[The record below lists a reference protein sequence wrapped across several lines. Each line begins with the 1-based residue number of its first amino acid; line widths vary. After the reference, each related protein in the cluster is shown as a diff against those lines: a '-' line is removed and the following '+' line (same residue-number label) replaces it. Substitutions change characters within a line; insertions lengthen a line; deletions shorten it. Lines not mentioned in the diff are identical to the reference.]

1 MTSLKPLQWAA
12 ILLGLSVAGY
22 FAYSR
27 MYMFSNISFLAGILL
42 LEIFIATVWKYDQR
56 FFILLIIA
64 FAWAGMGV
72 PLGSA
77 WVNGRWAV
85 LAVGAV
91 AGSIVWIRSP
101 RGRFGAFHLIAFFCV
116 CAAFVSATVSSFS
129 QMALLKSSS
138 LLLLFTYC
146 ATGARLAFLGREER
160 FFPALLLGSEIVVY
174 GTAICYLGLG
184 QQIWGNPNSLGAV
197 MSVALFPVLL
207 WGWFTSDGQAVRF
220 RRLMALLLCTY
231 LAFFSMARAAMV
243 SITVVTVVC
252 CYCLRQYKLL
262 MKVAATVL
270 LLIAVTGTLAPDA
283 LSRRFGELK
292 DAVLY
297 KGHKEEGL
305 MGSRR
310 TPWEKSIASIKE
322 HPWFGT
328 GYGTSATGEDPGSS
342 SVQFASSAE
351 AASREHGSS
360 YMSIAEWVGVLGV
373 LPFVALLAITV
384 SNLRKVLVWMRQT
397 AEPRHYSI
405 PVAMVVLAG
414 LVDASFEDWL
424 FAVGYYLCVFVWV
437 FAFVLADLV
446 PDAALVPV
454 TGSAVRASRPSPAD
468 FGTILP
474 TR

>member
-1 MTSLKPLQWAA
+1 MRSLKPLQWAG
-12 ILLGLSVAGY
+12 LLVGLSVAGY

-27 MYMFSNISFLAGILL
+27 MQVFSNISFLAGILL
-42 LEIFIATVWKYDQR
+42 FEIFIATIWKYDQR

-64 FAWAGMGV
+64 FAWAGMAV
-72 PLGSA
+72 PLESA
-77 WVNGRWAV
+77 WINGRWAV

-91 AGSIVWIRSP
+91 AGCIVWTRSP
-101 RGRFGAFHLIAFFCV
+101 RGRFGAFHLIAFFCI

-138 LLLLFTYC
+138 LLLLFSYC
-146 ATGARLAFLGREER
+146 ATGARLAFLGREDR
-160 FFPALLLGSEIVVY
+160 FFPALLLGSEIAVY

-184 QQIWGNPNSLGAV
+184 EQIWGNPNSLGAV

-207 WGWFTSDGQAVRF
+207 WGWFTSEAQGVRI
-220 RRLMALLLCTY
+220 RRLVALLLCTY

-243 SITVVTVVC
+243 SVTVVTIVSC
-252 CYCLRQYKLL
+252 FCLRQYRLL
-262 MKVAATVL
+262 MKVAAMVL
-270 LLIAVTGTLAPDA
+270 LLVAVTGTLAPDA
-283 LSRRFGELK
+283 LSLRFGELK

-342 SVQFASSAE
+342 SGQFASSSE
-351 AASREHGSS
+351 ASREHGSS

-373 LPFVALLAITV
+373 VPFVALLAITV
-384 SNLRKVLVWMRQT
+384 SNLWKVGVWMRQT
-397 AEPRHYSI
+397 ADPRHYSI
-405 PVAMVVLAG
+405 PLAMVVLAG

-454 TGSAVRASRPSPAD
+454 AGSASRASRPSPAD